1 MAVQGMR
8 SRKRTQ
14 RFIFQLILTVMALV
28 WLIPIFMMVT
38 VALMPPD
45 QRSPALGGLVVT
57 QPSLYYFQKVWNDNP
72 LPLYFLNS
80 LLITV
85 PSVMLV
91 VGAAALAAFGFS
103 RLRIPGGNFWF
114 YMLLLTLMLPIPT
127 LIIPIMQLAR
137 AMGLYNTHLGL
148 VLPYAALGIPFA
160 IVILRSFFD
169 SFPHEI
175 EEAAY
180 LDGCTSFG
188 VFWRIMLPLSLPAL
202 AVVII
207 WQFMISFNE
216 FIMALVMIHADALK
230 PLPLVPLVYSGVYM
244 AQPGAIFA
252 ILSIMTIPV
261 VIVYLLM
268 QRWIISG
275 LTAGA
280 VRG

>member
-1 MAVQGMR
+1 MTVQSMR
-8 SRKRTQ
+8 RRKRN
-14 RFIFQLILTVMALV
+14 RRLIFQIVLTVMAFL

-72 LPLYFLNS
+72 LGVYFLNS

-85 PSVMLV
+85 PSVLLV
-91 VGAAALAAFGFS
+91 VGVAALAAFGFS

-114 YMLLLTLMLPIPT
+114 YLLLLTLMLPIPT

-137 AMGLYNTHLGL
+137 TFGLYDSYLGL
-148 VLPYAALGIPFA
+148 ILPYAALGIPFA

-169 SFPHEI
+169 SFPREI

-180 LDGCTSFG
+180 LDGCTTFG
-188 VFWRIMLPLSLPAL
+188 VFRRTMLPLSLPAL

-207 WQFMISFNE
+207 WQFMVSFNE
-216 FIMALVMIHADALK
+216 FIMALVMIHTDALK
-230 PLPLVPLVYSGVYM
+230 PLPLVPLIYSGVYM
-244 AQPGAIFA
+244 AQPGALFA